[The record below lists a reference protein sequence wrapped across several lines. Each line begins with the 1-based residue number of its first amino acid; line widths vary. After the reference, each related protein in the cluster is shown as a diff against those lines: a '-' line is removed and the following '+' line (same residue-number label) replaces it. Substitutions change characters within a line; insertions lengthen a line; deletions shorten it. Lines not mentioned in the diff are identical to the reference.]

1 MFAAGPASD
10 HAQYGV
16 LTPASAAYGQVAA
29 SGGSGTVSSPRGQS
43 GSWGRPSSRPSS
55 NPSPSRGAGHLSG
68 SQMGRTTPSRT
79 AGGSSS
85 RSSSSTASQ
94 HKFAYGYEQQQQQQ
108 TVQQLGEFFTA
119 TSLKVPQRY
128 GERVAD
134 SRQGSCRGQV
144 SCTHARKPQVLQET
158 DELAQNA
165 GFDHRAHVSSS
176 VLSKHGCLQGPARC
190 CRILELACS
199 AGLIAGSA
207 RLSTASAHG
216 MHPCSHS
223 NSLVTISQ
231 VTPSTCMQSNRPTSR
246 AAAGHCR
253 QHQAT

>member
-1 MFAAGPASD
+1 
-10 HAQYGV
+10 
-16 LTPASAAYGQVAA
+16 
-29 SGGSGTVSSPRGQS
+29 
-43 GSWGRPSSRPSS
+43 
-55 NPSPSRGAGHLSG
+55 
-68 SQMGRTTPSRT
+68 MGRTTPSRT

-207 RLSTASAHG
+207 RLSMASAHG
-216 MHPCSHS
+216 MHPCLHS
-223 NSLVTISQ
+223 NNFTGDTLNLHAE
-231 VTPSTCMQSNRPTSR
+231 QSPYLKSSSR
-246 AAAGHCR
+246 SP
-253 QHQAT
+253 QATSGNLTSPRSPSSKSSSTTVGNSGSYSRQQLGSLYSSSPDPVGRMKMGLSSTSASKVCVLDCVGCGCLALW